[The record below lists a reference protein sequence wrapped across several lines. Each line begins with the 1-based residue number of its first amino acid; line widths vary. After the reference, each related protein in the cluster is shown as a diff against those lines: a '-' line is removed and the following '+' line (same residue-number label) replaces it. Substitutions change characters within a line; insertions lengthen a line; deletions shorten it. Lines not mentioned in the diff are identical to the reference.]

1 MDQEGELFR
10 QALQEE
16 AVTLGIDPIQEQY
29 LMHFAHKSLLS
40 EPPEPWKELL
50 DPASGHAYYLNS
62 KTHESTWNN
71 PATMIIRKQ
80 VDAARAIHIQGIERR
95 KQQQQQQQQQ

>member
-40 EPPEPWKELL
+40 EPTELWKELL
-50 DPASGHAYYLNS
+50 DPAKVVMHILNINI
-62 KTHESTWNN
+62 THRLR
-71 PATMIIRKQ
+71 IIIFLK
-80 VDAARAIHIQGIERR
+80 VEFFEF
-95 KQQQQQQQQQ
+95 